1 MGQPILFY
9 FSKMK
14 VNAIIFDLGGVLID
28 LNYQLTISAF
38 EDLGI
43 KDFKNLYSQANQSGI
58 FDAYETGKISTQR
71 FINEVLEFIPSKCN
85 PNLIVKAW
93 NAMILD
99 FKLDKYDL
107 LVNLKKE
114 QRLYLLSNTNALHVD
129 KVFLEWSKIS
139 KEPMESFFDKVYFSH
154 KIGMR
159 KPDSEI
165 FKHVCDENGLNPED
179 TLFIDDSAQHIEGA
193 KKVGLKT
200 LLHPQ
205 NQALDADFILAQF
218 N

>member
-1 MGQPILFY
+1 
-9 FSKMK
+9 MK

-28 LNYQLTISAF
+28 LNYQLTINAF
-38 EDLGI
+38 ENLGI
-43 KDFKNLYSQANQSGI
+43 TDFKDLYCQASQSGV
-58 FDAYETGKISTQR
+58 FDTYETGKISTQR
-71 FINEVLEFIPSKCN
+71 FINEVLHFIPKQCS

-93 NAMILD
+93 NSMILD
-99 FKLDKYDL
+99 FKIDKLNL
-107 LVNLKKE
+107 LLKLKE
-114 QRLYLLSNTNALHVD
+114 ECRLFLLSNTNALHLD
-129 KVFLEWSKIS
+129 KVYIEWSKIS
-139 KEPMESFFDKVYFSH
+139 KEPLESFFDKAYFSH

-165 FKHVCDENGLNPED
+165 FKHLCDENSLDPEN

-193 KKVGLKT
+193 EKFGLKT

-205 NQALDADFILAQF
+205 NQALDVNFILTQF